1 MQPNLFTFLQNNIF
15 LVLVCVASGVM
26 LIWPLIQ
33 KALSGSK
40 EVSVPQAV
48 QLINRRDAVVIDVRE
63 AAEYAAGHLPNARHI
78 PGGEIDKRLK
88 EIEKFKQRPIVVVC
102 QTGNRSAAA
111 CGRLRKNGFAEAYNL
126 KGGILGW
133 QQASMPIEK

>member
-40 EVSVPQAV
+40 DVGVQQAV
-48 QLINRRDAVVIDVRE
+48 QLINRRDAIVVDVRE
-63 AAEYAAGHLPNARHI
+63 TSEFAAGHIPNARHI
-78 PGGEIDKRLK
+78 PVGEIDKRIK
-88 EIEKFKQRPIVVVC
+88 ELEKFKQRPIIVVC
-102 QTGNRSAAA
+102 QTGNRSATA
-111 CGRLRKNGFAEAYNL
+111 CGKLRKGGFAEAFNL
-126 KGGILGW
+126 KGGIVSW
-133 QQASMPIEK
+133 QQASMPIAK